1 MSQHELTR
9 IIQQAVL
16 TSSRPAREIA
26 QEVGKPY
33 PTLMREINPDDNG
46 AKVGVDGLIPLM
58 RATDSIQ
65 PLTHL
70 ANAMGFLLVPHQLD
84 IKDSGQ
90 ATLMALDLMD
100 GFGKYA
106 KALKTALRSGDMDE
120 RVILDVEKHGHEAM
134 TAIMTMIHHLRKK
147 AAQAKAERES
157 SPVPDLAMVG

>member
-1 MSQHELTR
+1 MSQNELTR
-9 IIQQAVL
+9 IIQQTVL
-16 TSSRPAREIA
+16 TSTRPAREIA

-65 PLTHL
+65 PLTFL

-84 IKDSGQ
+84 IKESDQ
-90 ATLMALDLMD
+90 ATLMSLDLMD

-106 KALKTALRSGDMDE
+106 KALKTALRSGEMDE
-120 RVILDVEKHGHEAM
+120 RVLMDVEKHGHEAM
-134 TAIMTMIHHLRKK
+134 TAIMTMMHYLRKK
-147 AAQAKAERES
+147 AAQAEAGSET
-157 SPVPDLAMVG
+157 SPMPSLAMVG